1 MESQMKMFGKNT
13 GSTDAASNG
22 AKRDVTLSEPQK
34 RPDHV
39 RVESDECTWKIGLTL
54 DEQHS
59 LGSAYEWNENNGE
72 FDKNYRDEASFLR
85 MFTERIYRECAKT
98 ITLEIKPIEP
108 GKVSLKVESNNPNFS
123 AEIDGSHQT
132 ISYGEVGA
140 LILKWIEVSQSRKE
154 LIADLVT
161 SLQRGDA

>member
-1 MESQMKMFGKNT
+1 MKMFSK
-13 GSTDAASNG
+13 SSSNADTTAN
-22 AKRDVTLSEPQK
+22 AKRDVTLSEPTK

-39 RVESDECTWKIGLTL
+39 RVETDECTWKIGLTL

-59 LGSAYEWNENNGE
+59 LGSAYEWNERHGE
-72 FDKNYRDEASFLR
+72 FDKNFRDEESFLE
-85 MFTERIYRECAKT
+85 MFTERLYRECAET
-98 ITLEIKPIEP
+98 ITLEIKPFEP
-108 GKVSLKVESNNPNFS
+108 GKVFLKVESSNPHFS
-123 AEIDGSHQT
+123 SEIDGSHQNV
-132 ISYGEVGA
+132 SYSEVGA